1 MKIRIALLVSAFA
14 VLAILGAASA
24 RSVDEAWIGFQK
36 QYAKLSRAKGGNA
49 GAPQPIEIKQDRF
62 HGFGED
68 RIDRCR
74 SCHVAVDDPGF
85 ASEKQPLHTH
95 PSIAPHTF
103 TGMGCTVC
111 HEGEGRATQADLAHG
126 KDPYWPEPLLRGQYI
141 EASCARCH
149 PAPYLSQTAHL
160 KAGRELFEK
169 SACMG
174 CHKIQGLSRG
184 NLGIELTEVGLHRG

>member
-62 HGFGED
+62 LGFGED

-111 HEGEGRATQADLAHG
+111 HEGEGRATQARTRTG
-126 KDPYWPEPLLRGQYI
+126 PSR
-141 EASCARCH
+141 SCAASTSRP
-149 PAPYLSQTAHL
+149 PARAATRRPTC
-160 KAGRELFEK
+160 R
-169 SACMG
+169 
-174 CHKIQGLSRG
+174 RRP
-184 NLGIELTEVGLHRG
+184 T